1 MAPRKQ
7 STAAQSEQDAEA
19 VIEAAPERKERIIP
33 KEIDIHQYIP
43 VKNGFQGLL
52 SYTSKRS
59 GELYE
64 WERFGDEQEMEL
76 QELKN
81 AKSSDKGF
89 FQNNWFVFDD
99 EHQWVIDYL
108 GVGAYYKNALKPDQ
122 FDDVFTK
129 TPDEIR
135 RVIGGLSDG
144 QKASLGYRAIQ
155 LMSEGGIDSLKAIAA
170 LEDAL
175 GVQLT
180 EK

>member
-7 STAAQSEQDAEA
+7 SAATLPEQSGDSVTESAAET
-19 VIEAAPERKERIIP
+19 KERITP

-43 VKNGFQGLL
+43 VKNGFQGML

-59 GELYE
+59 GELFE
-64 WERFGDEQEMEL
+64 WAHFGDEQEMEL

-129 TPDEIR
+129 RPDEIR
-135 RVIGGLSDG
+135 ELIAGMPAG
-144 QKASLGYRAIQ
+144 QKASLGYRAVQ
-155 LMSEGGIDSLKAIAA
+155 LMSEGGIDSLKVIAT

>member
-7 STAAQSEQDAEA
+7 PAAVPEEQRDDSAQETAVET
-19 VIEAAPERKERIIP
+19 KERITP

-43 VKNGFQGLL
+43 VKNGFQGML

-59 GELYE
+59 GELFE

-89 FQNNWFVFDD
+89 FQNNWFLFDE

-108 GVGAYYKNALKPDQ
+108 GVGAYYRNALNPEQ

-129 TPDEIR
+129 KPEEIR
-135 RVIGGLSDG
+135 ALVEKMPAG

-155 LMSEGGIDSLKAIAA
+155 LMSEGGIDSLKVIAT

>member
-7 STAAQSEQDAEA
+7 QA
-19 VIEAAPERKERIIP
+19 AAPDEQRDDSALEIAVETKERITP

-43 VKNGFQGLL
+43 VKNGFQGML

-59 GELYE
+59 GELFE

-108 GVGAYYKNALKPDQ
+108 GVGAYYKNALKPEQ

-129 TPDEIR
+129 SPEEIR
-135 RVIGGLSDG
+135 ALIEKMPAG

-155 LMSEGGIDSLKAIAA
+155 LMSEGGIDSLKVIAT